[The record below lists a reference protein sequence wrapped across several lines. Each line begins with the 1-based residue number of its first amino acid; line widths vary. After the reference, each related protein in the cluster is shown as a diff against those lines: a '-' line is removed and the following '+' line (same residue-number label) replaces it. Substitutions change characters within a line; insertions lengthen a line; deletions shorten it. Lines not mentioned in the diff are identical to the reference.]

1 MSERGPSVALTHS
14 DLERRRDR
22 TFRRTARLR
31 VRGEQT
37 ALAFIEEVGF
47 CSTFHRFREPLP
59 CLWVAVCGRRNPR
72 FPRHTHSDPTIGL
85 TWHLKDILPAKKRVY
100 YGKLLKGR
108 PTLASLACFPAFFR
122 VIRGDRGSGD
132 YLGDYRAGRL
142 TRTAKAVMDA
152 LQERHPQY
160 TPELRAACG
169 LASSAQTREFERAIG
184 ELQRGLWIVKTE
196 ERYEPSFSYRWDL
209 LDFWLEREVAAARR
223 LGRNEAIY
231 RLVSAYLGAVHVS
244 RGDIVSRLLGLSP
257 SDVRGAIERLID
269 ERRAVPDQV
278 ITGLPGR
285 WIVQISARDS
295 HWQDRRR
302 GLRHSLTT

>member
-1 MSERGPSVALTHS
+1 MAARSALTHG
-14 DLERRRDR
+14 DLERLRDR
-22 TFRRTARLR
+22 TFRRLPRLR
-31 VRGEQT
+31 VRGERT

-59 CLWVAVCGRRNPR
+59 CLWEAVCGRRNPR
-72 FPRHTHSDPTIGL
+72 FPKHTHSDPYIGL
-85 TWHLKDILPAKKRVY
+85 TWLLKDILPAKKRVY

-108 PTLASLACFPAFFR
+108 PTLASLACLPAFFR

-160 TPELRAACG
+160 TPELRAACR
-169 LASSAQTREFERAIG
+169 LTASAQTREFERAIG

-209 LDFWLEREVAAARR
+209 LDFWLEREVAAAQGLTRF
-223 LGRNEAIY
+223 EAIY
-231 RLVSAYLGAVHVS
+231 RLVRTYIEAVHYS
-244 RGDIVSRLLGLSP
+244 RGDIVSRLLELSP
-257 SDVRGAIERLID
+257 SEVRGAFKRLID
-269 ERRAVPDQV
+269 ERRAVPDREV
-278 ITGLPGR
+278 KGLPGR
-285 WIVQISARDS
+285 WIVCCSAI
-295 HWQDRRR
+295 
-302 GLRHSLTT
+302 